1 MLMFADEQVV
11 KDFKHLGKSQ
21 FHEKLD
27 KVLPSREIERLQMKR
42 WEFFPAFPQS
52 DINWEDYTK
61 DSVISRTKTV
71 ILWIFLLLLSVVMI
85 TPVLILEYLS
95 LIVDKV

>member
-1 MLMFADEQVV
+1 
-11 KDFKHLGKSQ
+11 
-21 FHEKLD
+21 
-27 KVLPSREIERLQMKR
+27 MKR
-42 WEFFPAFPQS
+42 WEFYAASPQS